1 MMGISF
7 RNLFN
12 VGVVVLLAAVVVVSL
27 GFNRQA
33 RMFPLWVGVPTL
45 LLALANAIVDFRGSA
60 RPPAKIKKEEEP
72 AAQADDQEAKRVFA
86 KELNVS
92 LWVIG
97 MFVSLYLIGFLYT
110 TFLYTFLC
118 LKVRSRFKW
127 KVSLGVA
134 AGSWAFLYF
143 LMVQLMDVGLYEG
156 VVVLALRKAI
166 LGY

>member
-7 RNLFN
+7 RTLFN
-12 VGVVVLLAAVVVVSL
+12 IGVVAALAVVVAVSL
-27 GFNRQA
+27 GFNSQA

-45 LLALANAIVDFRGSA
+45 LLAIVHAIIDFRESA
-60 RPPAKIKKEEEP
+60 RAKVKAKKGKEP
-72 AAQADDQEAKRVFA
+72 APADDQEAKKVFA
-86 KELNVS
+86 KEINVS

-97 MFVSLYLIGFLYT
+97 MFASLYLVGFLYT
-110 TFLYTFLC
+110 TFFYTFLC
-118 LKVRSRFKW
+118 LKVRSQFPW

-134 AGSWAFLYF
+134 AGCWAFLYF